1 VPEPRSLGEVR
12 ASRRIVFSGL
22 GALGVAAALAGCAG
36 GGNESARK
44 VQAGDELTTTD
55 QVPVGGGIVLTD
67 AKVVVTQPTAGT
79 FEAFTAV
86 CTHQGLT
93 VTSVADGRIQCAHHG
108 SSYSISTGQVE
119 GGPAPSALASVAIKQ
134 DGKRILAA

>member
-1 VPEPRSLGEVR
+1 MPEVR
-12 ASRRIVFSGL
+12 VPRRIVFSGL
-22 GALGVAAALAGCAG
+22 GALGVAVALAGCAG
-36 GGNESARK
+36 GEDGGGKPEVA
-44 VQAGDELTTTD
+44 AGDELTTTD
-55 QVPVGGGIVLTD
+55 QVPVGGGIVLTE
-67 AKVVVTQPTAGT
+67 AKVVVTQPSAGT

-108 SSYSISTGQVE
+108 SSYSISTGEVE

>member
-1 VPEPRSLGEVR
+1 MPEVR
-12 ASRRIVFSGL
+12 VPRRFVFSGL
-22 GALGVAAALAGCAG
+22 GALGVAVALAGCAG
-36 GGNESARK
+36 GDDGGSGKPK
-44 VQAGDELTTTD
+44 VAAGDELTTTD
-55 QVPVGGGIVLTD
+55 EVPVGGGIVLTD
-67 AKVVVTQPTAGT
+67 AKVVVTQPTAGK

-108 SSYSISTGQVE
+108 SSYSISTGEVE